1 MKINFKNGRFIPL
14 IILILV
20 YISGLIVIPYCANKI
35 FSITNT
41 YHSIIISLLSNIVSL
56 IIMILYIKNNR
67 VNNMETVNKLNFSK
81 SLLWG
86 IIGFF
91 ALISLQMILGIILYF
106 LSKIYGFDYTSQN
119 TAFLSKIVKEY
130 PIYLIMP
137 IIFAPISEELVFRK
151 AIFGFFNDILYGTNN
166 IIKFLVAGILT
177 GIIFGLPHDGF
188 SPLMI
193 VYIIM
198 SLVFSGLYIYTKNI
212 VTPITAH
219 LLMNTAVM
227 LAQILNN

>member
-14 IILILV
+14 IIIVLI
-20 YISGLIVIPYCANKI
+20 YISGLIFIPYFTNKL
-35 FSITNT
+35 FSINNT
-41 YHSIIISLLSNIVSL
+41 YTSIIISLSSNIISL
-56 IIMILYIKNNR
+56 IAILLYVSRNKI
-67 VNNMETVNKLNFSK
+67 NNMDKVNKMPFIK
-81 SLLWG
+81 SVFWG

-91 ALISLQMILGIILYF
+91 ALIILQMILGIILYF

-119 TAFLSKIVKEY
+119 TAFLSKIVKAY
-130 PIYLIMP
+130 PVYLIMP
-137 IIFAPISEELVFRK
+137 IIFAPIAEEIVFRK
-151 AIFGFFNDILYGTNN
+151 AIFGYFNDILYGTNN
-166 IIKFLVAGILT
+166 IVKFLLSGVLT

-198 SLVFSGLYIYTKNI
+198 SLVFSGLYTYTKNI

-227 LAQILNN
+227 LAQIINN